1 MTVTVSAV
9 FTEVITMKNTTVVQ
23 SMINA
28 IDKPAIFITP
38 DYIIHAVNQA
48 YIETYDTQVTL
59 GKSRCH
65 EISHHSNEPC
75 DKHGEECPL
84 QQCQNTARAANAV
97 HIHSTAQGKSY
108 CDILMKPIKD
118 DNGIIMGF
126 LEILDS
132 IDYASTESKKD
143 AMVGQSVPFKQ
154 MLNKINRASQSNIA
168 VLLQGE
174 TGSGKELV
182 AKAVHQASN
191 RSDKPFVVI
200 ECTGLSENLF
210 ESELFGFEKGA
221 FTGATTSKKG
231 LIEIAHGG
239 TVFFDEIGDVP
250 MNMQVKLLRLF
261 ETQCY
266 RAVGGLKQKRSD
278 FRLVSASHKN
288 LLELVDKG
296 EFRRDLYY
304 RIAGFPIYLPS
315 LRERQD
321 DIPTLINHFIKLS
334 DYKHKKFSANAL
346 QLLSHYAFPGNIR
359 ELKNIIEQ
367 SALIANEDLIH
378 SSDLPESVNATANK
392 TATQTTTDFDANT
405 VNRTETKMMSLD
417 DLESE
422 YLAQVCQQFTG
433 SPAELAII
441 LNVSVRTLY
450 RKLQRYG
457 LKL

>member
-1 MTVTVSAV
+1 MS
-9 FTEVITMKNTTVVQ
+9 NTTVVQ

-38 DYIIHAVNQA
+38 DYVIHAVNQA
-48 YIETYDTQVTL
+48 YLETYDTQVIL
-59 GKSRCH
+59 GQSKCH
-65 EISHHSNEPC
+65 QISHHSNEPC

-84 QQCQNTARAANAV
+84 QQCQSTARAANAV
-97 HIHSTAQGKSY
+97 HIHSTAHGKSY

-118 DNGIIMGF
+118 NSGKVLGY
-126 LEILDS
+126 LEVLDA
-132 IDYASTESKKD
+132 IDYASTESKKGT
-143 AMVGQSVPFKQ
+143 MVGQSAPFKQ
-154 MLNKINRASQSNIA
+154 MLNRINRASQSSIA

-174 TGSGKELV
+174 TGAGKELV
-182 AKAVHQASN
+182 AKAVHQASSRN
-191 RSDKPFVVI
+191 DKPFVVI

-210 ESELFGFEKGA
+210 ESYEKGA

-250 MNMQVKLLRLF
+250 MNMQVKLLRLL

-288 LLELVDKG
+288 LLDLVEKG

-315 LRERQD
+315 LRERLD
-321 DIPTLINHFIKLS
+321 DIPGLVNHFIKYS
-334 DYKHKKFSANAL
+334 EYKHKRFSANAL
-346 QLLSHYAFPGNIR
+346 NLLSHYAYPGNIR

-367 SALIANEDLIH
+367 SALIANEDIIH
-378 SSDLPESVNATANK
+378 SSDLPESVQPNHTSTDKKNTLK
-392 TATQTTTDFDANT
+392 TAT
-405 VNRTETKMMSLD
+405 ELMSLD
-417 DLESE
+417 DVE
-422 YLAQVCQQFTG
+422 YAYLSQVCQQFQG
-433 SPAELAII
+433 SPAELAIK
-441 LNVSVRTLY
+441 LNISVRTLY
-450 RKLQRYG
+450 RKLQRYE
-457 LKL
+457 LKLTAL

>member
-1 MTVTVSAV
+1 
-9 FTEVITMKNTTVVQ
+9 MKNTTVVQ

-48 YIETYDTQVTL
+48 YIETYDTEVTL

-65 EISHHSNEPC
+65 QISHHSDEPC

-84 QQCQNTARAANAV
+84 QQCQKTTRAANAV

-118 DNGIIMGF
+118 DAGMIMGF

-143 AMVGQSVPFKQ
+143 TMVGQSAPFKQ

-174 TGSGKELV
+174 TGAGKELV

-250 MNMQVKLLRLF
+250 MNMQVKLLRLL

-321 DIPTLINHFIKLS
+321 DIPTLINHFMKLS

-346 QLLSHYAFPGNIR
+346 QLLSSYSFPGNIR
-359 ELKNIIEQ
+359 ELRNIIEQ

-378 SSDLPESVNATANK
+378 SSDLPESINATASK
-392 TATQTTTDFDANT
+392 AATQHTPGFDASA
-405 VNRTETKMMSLD
+405 VNLTETKLMSLD

-422 YLAQVCQQFTG
+422 YLSQVCLQFTG

-441 LNVSVRTLY
+441 LNVSLRTLY

>member
-1 MTVTVSAV
+1 MN
-9 FTEVITMKNTTVVQ
+9 NTTVVQ

-38 DYIIHAVNQA
+38 DYVIHAVNQA
-48 YIETYDTQVTL
+48 YLETYDTNVIL
-59 GKSRCH
+59 GTSRCH
-65 EISHHSNEPC
+65 QVSHHSDEPC

-84 QQCQNTARAANAV
+84 QQCQSTTRAANAV
-97 HIHSTAQGKSY
+97 HIHSTVHGKSY

-118 DNGIIMGF
+118 NVGNVLGF
-126 LEILDS
+126 LEILDA
-132 IDYASTESKKD
+132 IDYASTESKKGT
-143 AMVGQSVPFKQ
+143 MVGQSVPFKQ
-154 MLNKINRASQSNIA
+154 MLNRINRASQSTIS

-174 TGSGKELV
+174 TGAGKELV
-182 AKAVHQASN
+182 AKAVHQASS
-191 RSDKPFVVI
+191 RKDKPFVVI

-210 ESELFGFEKGA
+210 ESELFGYEKGA
-221 FTGATTSKKG
+221 FTGATASKKG

-250 MNMQVKLLRLF
+250 MNMQVKLLRLL

-288 LLELVDKG
+288 LLDLVEKG

-315 LRERQD
+315 LRERHD
-321 DIPTLINHFIKLS
+321 DIPGLVKHFLKYS
-334 DYKHKKFSANAL
+334 EYKHKKFSISAL
-346 QLLSHYAFPGNIR
+346 NLLNRYTFPGNIR

-367 SALIANEDLIH
+367 SALIANEDIIH
-378 SSDLPESVNATANK
+378 SSDLPESVLPQHRLA
-392 TATQTTTDFDANT
+392 DET
-405 VNRTETKMMSLD
+405 VVAKAELMTLD
-417 DLESE
+417 DMERI
-422 YLAQVCQQFTG
+422 YLSQVCQQYQG
-433 SPAELAII
+433 SPAELAIT

-457 LKL
+457 LKLS

>member
-1 MTVTVSAV
+1 
-9 FTEVITMKNTTVVQ
+9 MKNTTVVQ

-28 IDKPAIFITP
+28 IDKPAIFISP

-48 YIETYDTQVTL
+48 YIETYDTEVTL

-65 EISHHSNEPC
+65 QISHHSDEPC
-75 DKHGEECPL
+75 DQHGEECPL
-84 QQCQNTARAANAV
+84 QQCQKTTRAANAV

-118 DNGIIMGF
+118 DAGMIMGF

-143 AMVGQSVPFKQ
+143 TMVGQSAPFKQ

-174 TGSGKELV
+174 TGAGKELV

-200 ECTGLSENLF
+200 ECTGLSESLF

-250 MNMQVKLLRLF
+250 MNMQVKLLRLL

-321 DIPTLINHFIKLS
+321 DIPTLINHFMKLS

-346 QLLSHYAFPGNIR
+346 QLLSSYSFPGNIR

-378 SSDLPESVNATANK
+378 SNDLPESVHAIERKTAN
-392 TATQTTTDFDANT
+392 QIIPEDNT
-405 VNRTETKMMSLD
+405 SAVNLTETKIMSLD
-417 DLESE
+417 DLEAE
-422 YLAQVCQQFTG
+422 YLSHICQQYQG
-433 SPAELAII
+433 SPAELAIT

>member
-1 MTVTVSAV
+1 MD
-9 FTEVITMKNTTVVQ
+9 NTTVVQ

-38 DYIIHAVNQA
+38 DYVIHAVNEA
-48 YIETYDTQVTL
+48 YAETYETKVIL
-59 GKSRCH
+59 GQSKCH
-65 EISHHSNEPC
+65 QISHHSNEPC
-75 DKHGEECPL
+75 DKHGEDCPL
-84 QQCQNTARAANAV
+84 QQCLSTTRAANAM
-97 HIHSTAQGKSY
+97 HIHSTAHGKSY

-118 DNGIIMGF
+118 NDGQILGF
-126 LEILDS
+126 LEILDA
-132 IDYASTESKKD
+132 IDYASIESKKGT
-143 AMVGQSVPFKQ
+143 MVGQSAPFKE
-154 MLNKINRASQSNIA
+154 MLNRINRASQSNIA

-174 TGSGKELV
+174 TGAGKELV
-182 AKAVHQASN
+182 AKAVHQASS

-210 ESELFGFEKGA
+210 ESELFGYEKGA

-250 MNMQVKLLRLF
+250 INMQVKLLRLL

-288 LLELVDKG
+288 LLDLVEKG

-315 LRERQD
+315 LRERHD
-321 DIPTLINHFIKLS
+321 DIPTLVNHFIKYS
-334 DYKHKKFSANAL
+334 EYKHKKFSANAL
-346 QLLSHYAFPGNIR
+346 TLLSRYAYPGNIR

-367 SALIANEDLIH
+367 SALIANEDMIH
-378 SSDLPESVNATANK
+378 SSDLPEIVQPNHLSTEENNSLK
-392 TATQTTTDFDANT
+392 TATTI
-405 VNRTETKMMSLD
+405 MSLD
-417 DLESE
+417 DVE
-422 YLAQVCQQFTG
+422 YRYLFQVCEQFQG
-433 SPAELAII
+433 SPAELAIK
-441 LNVSVRTLY
+441 LNISVRTLY
-450 RKLQRYG
+450 RKLQRYD
-457 LKL
+457 LKLTAL